1 MILEKKQS
9 SKCVVNKENPYQLQV
24 GDMHVEIK
32 YSNCN
37 KKLNECMLNIL
48 NKKNKMG

>member
-1 MILEKKQS
+1 MEKKQS

-24 GDMHVEIK
+24 GDMLVKIK
-32 YSNCN
+32 YSNSN
-37 KKLNECMLNIL
+37 KQIDECMLNIL